1 VAASA
6 VFGVVDS
13 QGLTYFILPFV
24 KRPPVR
30 GARRSASGRPASAD
44 SNADRNS
51 IMFRTRRFASSMYF
65 SDSNGNKVEPEHYG
79 IEDEAIDGAF
89 DLVTLKT
96 LAMARRN

>member
-1 VAASA
+1 
-6 VFGVVDS
+6 
-13 QGLTYFILPFV
+13 
-24 KRPPVR
+24 
-30 GARRSASGRPASAD
+30 
-44 SNADRNS
+44 
-51 IMFRTRRFASSMYF
+51 MFRTRRFASSMYF